1 MGCKGTKKK
10 REWETEKIK
19 DLFQKERL
27 NRSGLQTNSLVPF
40 LKAAVT
46 KMKAMLFSILA
57 TVRQLEFI
65 KNQVKRVR
73 WSFLRK

>member
-40 LKAAVT
+40 LKATVT

>member
-10 REWETEKIK
+10 REWETENIK
-19 DLFQKERL
+19 NLFQRERL
-27 NRSGLQTNSLVPF
+27 NSSGLQTNSLVPF

-57 TVRQLEFI
+57 TVRQ
-65 KNQVKRVR
+65 N
-73 WSFLRK
+73 